1 MHALAVDEAD
11 VLRFLADRFAPEP
24 VDGLERLGGGAW
36 SHAYGFRA
44 GGRPLIARFGRWRE
58 DYDAD
63 VRAMALAGP
72 DLPVPRVLEVGDAFD
87 GAYALSE
94 RHEGLFLERL
104 DADGWRRALP
114 SVLRALDAMRAAD
127 GPALLGERDLPW
139 QEFLLASLE
148 DVPGERVSGW
158 RATLA
163 ADPRLDA
170 LFVAGE
176 QWLRKVVP
184 ALPERR
190 DVLHVDLLHG
200 NVLVDPASGRLVA
213 VFDWGCTMLGDF
225 VYELAWFSFWAAW
238 YPALAAVDLVGAA
251 RSRLAGAPDA
261 AELLDGFDERLAAY
275 EVHIGLTHLAWHA
288 FADEPAELTAVAD
301 RLDPLLSR

>member
-11 VLRFLADRFAPEP
+11 VQRFLADRFAPEP

-36 SHAYGFRA
+36 SHAFGFRA

-63 VRAMALAGP
+63 VRAMTLAGP
-72 DLPVPRVLEVGDAFD
+72 DLPVPRVLEVGDAFE

-94 RHEGLFLERL
+94 RHAGVFLEHL

-127 GPALLGERDLPW
+127 GPALLGEPAVPW
-139 QEFLLASLE
+139 RQFLFDSLE

-163 ADPRLDA
+163 ADPRLDD

-176 QWLRKVVP
+176 QRLREVAP
-184 ALPERR
+184 GLPERR

-200 NVLVDPASGRLVA
+200 NVLVEPETGRLAA

-225 VYELAWFSFWAAW
+225 AYELAWFSFWAPW
-238 YPALAAVDLVGAA
+238 HPGLAAVDLVGAA
-251 RSRLAGAPDA
+251 RARLAAAPDA
-261 AELLDGFDERLAAY
+261 EQLLDGFDARLAAY
-275 EVHIGLTHLAWHA
+275 ELHIGLTHLAWHA
-288 FADEPAELTAVAD
+288 FAREPDELAAVAD
-301 RLDPLLSR
+301 RLARLR

>member
-1 MHALAVDEAD
+1 MHALAVDGAD
-11 VLRFLADRFAPEP
+11 VQRFLADRFAPET

-36 SHAYGFRA
+36 SHAYGFGA

-58 DYDAD
+58 DYEAD

-72 DLPVPRVLEVGDAFD
+72 DLPVPRVLEVGDAFA

-94 RHEGLFLERL
+94 RHAGVFLEHL
-104 DADGWRRALP
+104 DAEGWQRALP
-114 SVLRALDAMRAAD
+114 FVLRALDAMRAAD
-127 GPALLGERDLPW
+127 GPALLGERESSW
-139 QEFLLASLE
+139 RQFLFDSLE

-163 ADPRLDA
+163 ADPRLDH

-176 QWLRKVVP
+176 LRLREVAP

-200 NVLVDPASGRLVA
+200 NVLVEPATGRLAA

-225 VYELAWFSFWAAW
+225 AYDLAWVSFWSPW
-238 YPALAAVDLVGAA
+238 YPGLAAVDLVGAA
-251 RSRLAGAPDA
+251 RGRLATAPDGE
-261 AELLDGFDERLAAY
+261 ELLDGFDARLAAY

-288 FADEPAELTAVAD
+288 FAGEPAELGAVAD
-301 RLDPLLSR
+301 RLAPLLA